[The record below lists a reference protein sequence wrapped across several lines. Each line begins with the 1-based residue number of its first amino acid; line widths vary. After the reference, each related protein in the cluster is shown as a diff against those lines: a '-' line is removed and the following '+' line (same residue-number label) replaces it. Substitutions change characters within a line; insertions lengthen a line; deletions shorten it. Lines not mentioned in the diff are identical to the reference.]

1 MKTRSISRKLVSFTL
16 SLLMALP
23 FIVSEEIMNGLRA
36 HAAGFEEGYYF
47 IKHVASGRYVDVTDM
62 STENGMQLQIYD
74 KYQYHTNQVFKFER
88 VDGTY
93 WKITSLYNGKAV
105 EVRNDG
111 KKSGDPV
118 AQWDYGGIP
127 CQQWKIAQSNE
138 YIQLVNRNSGLA
150 LSTSKNKNDNG
161 TKLIQSDTKQAFQLE
176 AVALGGN
183 DAENQRAQ
191 NEQDCYNYL
200 KNKGLNTA
208 ACAGIL
214 ASMYV
219 ENKFVFGTNALDFY
233 WNGIL
238 EGSGFSIVNSTIR
251 KSLITHTANNAAGAA
266 SVANVFTEGKHQVYF
281 ASLPAFLKDSEKN
294 NAASVA
300 KNNYWGKYDSK
311 ERIDRIWTMKAFQ
324 QDDSRWGSFEYPKN
338 SGNNIKLAGCGVV
351 SFMNVVYALTGQQV
365 DPTQLAQRSIDDG
378 CITYGNNYK
387 SFFSN
392 NYVNG
397 IVYSGSVNG
406 GDWDALRNRLQNGQ
420 VAIMS
425 VPGHYVAISAYNP
438 DNGQFRV
445 LDCAAH
451 YREDCDTYKG
461 GYKGDIRPTSDKGTW
476 MSPSDFTPSNLMTFR
491 AAYLFSVNSEDAS
504 NSGNSNWGGYGHNTI
519 IPGIYL
525 LKGSMNI
532 RNGAGTNYSI
542 LGVIPSQ
549 AEISVTE
556 LTNYS
561 WGKTSYNG
569 ISGWVN
575 VDPTYA
581 TYLRELVKKPNAP
594 SVSLVSAADVALNVI
609 STVSW
614 GAVDGADSYTVTV
627 YNEAGAE
634 VTKQENIKTTSTC
647 FTLNDV
653 GSYTVKAVA
662 VNSKYTSDVA
672 TLAQKITVHPNSTV
686 IFLSDPEG
694 TELSKQSVPYNA
706 DAVVPETPTKKGFTF
721 IGWVGNYTAVKE
733 DTTVIAKWQRNKY
746 NVNFYNGTGSTLDSQ
761 RVYYEDAAVEP
772 QAPAMEGYVFQGWD
786 KKFDYIEDNLDVYP
800 IFAWENADL
809 PVIIS
814 DVKAERDSAG
824 YNVTYSLKN
833 APGQSTECRLVI
845 SLKTAE
851 GKLITYTESK
861 SYHLR
866 EESVITDTEYVSS
879 QEVASIVEI
888 SAVRKFT
895 LVIPIAEKKS
905 SEVTGEAFTNW
916 STAEPPADALNVE
929 QQKEYRY
936 RTKTIKESKE
946 KLPSPWTLENETIGY
961 TEWGP
966 EQRSDSPVAASD
978 TRNVEVKQEP
988 HHDLVRYRLDYYCTR
1003 ANDTKKRQYRSYHL
1017 TESDIRAMGL
1027 DVGYG
1032 ENSNTKYAD
1041 WTFFVSPTELDAAVK
1056 IGSGEWFDGVN
1067 GDYSGTNMDSK
1078 PGYTFPNHWDEKARQ
1093 VIWFVTGEEYND
1105 YTTTYYLYKDRDQFT
1120 VYTYSQLSDYSA
1132 WSTEKP
1138 EESDD
1143 KVIEERTV
1151 YRYVPADTNMIE
1163 NTDGELR
1170 TISGNVD
1177 PSFAG
1182 KQAILFVYKIDEAAD
1197 YTNEAVAQTV
1207 IGENG
1212 EYAFEFKL
1220 REEPTS
1226 MNINGEKKPT
1236 GDFTVT
1242 LGIEGT
1248 TSVIYLDPIKAPLPE
1263 YTVEYVDH
1271 DGTSLLTAK
1280 VKDGEAAPIPDAIP
1294 ERQGYTFVGWNNN
1307 PSEIHSNMTM
1317 TAVYVKNKYA
1327 VAFVDW
1333 NSESVVLQQYSYGDP
1348 ILPPEPKC
1356 PEGYDFKGWD
1366 ILLDGNAIVT
1376 ENVVA
1381 CAVFEPKQFEVS
1393 FVDYDGK
1400 VIDTQTIEYGQTAD
1414 LPDALEDLED
1424 RSFICWSIGTDTVIT
1439 QSMIVEPIV
1448 LYSETAEAPV
1458 ISLESN
1464 AYDSAQTLEI
1474 TSADKSKIYY
1484 TLDGSDPADNGIEY
1498 TGAITISNSCIL
1510 SCIAKAE
1517 NKNNSE
1523 LVTRLYAI
1531 NSEDAMTDYMA
1542 FDLLPEY
1549 VQMNAAD
1556 YNVMS
1561 TTGYRYLMKMEV
1573 TSKKQYESLVSA
1585 GWDTESES
1593 WSEWSE
1599 WLPSLSGTADLMI
1612 EEKSKDAEPID
1623 MQFYQYT
1630 HWKYFDEETA
1640 KYQYSATQ
1648 PDGVESVL
1656 ESIDSPDKLPVSAFI
1671 DGASSYTYNGQTW
1684 FNQTVITKSVVP
1696 NEKVYQYRS
1705 KTVVMTKLSNWTE
1718 TLPDGTE
1725 AVEEGEVFCYREP
1738 ARYILTVVDEN
1749 GSQLYNDLVF
1759 ADAQIDLKA
1768 MQLDRAGYSLEG
1780 IYKSNDQKWDIE
1792 KDSVTENL
1800 TLTAKYQPIQYT
1812 VTFVDEDMVLAEKTV
1827 DCFSYAAP
1835 PEMYSKEGLVFA
1847 GWDSDD
1853 YMNVTKDLTIAAKY
1867 IPSEDAPS
1875 LTLEKSKYYLY
1886 PNTHTALSVQTANID
1901 AESETIIWTSMNP
1914 DIVSVS
1920 DDGVLSAKKAGE
1932 TNIVITEASTGLVTV
1947 CTVSVYNNPQNNPG
1961 DVNEDGS
1968 VDLKDI
1974 VIMSR
1979 SLAGNWDS
1987 YLNETNADV
1996 NKDSSFD
2003 QKDVTLLRRYLA
2015 GWDVTL
2021 A

>member
-1 MKTRSISRKLVSFTL
+1 MKTRSISRKIVSFTL

-36 HAAGFEEGYYF
+36 QAAGFEEGYYF

-150 LSTSKNKNDNG
+150 LSTSGNKKENG
-161 TKLIQSDTKQAFQLE
+161 TKLVQSDSTQAFQLE
-176 AVALGGN
+176 AVAIGSD
-183 DAENQRAQ
+183 DAKAQRAQ
-191 NEQDCYNYL
+191 HERECFNYL
-200 KNKGLNTA
+200 KQKGLNNA
-208 ACAGIL
+208 ACAGVL

-219 ENKFVFGTNALDFY
+219 DNKFVFGTDALNFY
-233 WNGIL
+233 WNGLI
-238 EGSGFSIVNSTIR
+238 ENPEWWDIASAAIR
-251 KSLITHTANNAAGAA
+251 KSFIENTANDANGASSAA
-266 SVANVFTEGKHQVYF
+266 SVFTEGKQQRYF
-281 ASLPAFLKDSEKN
+281 ATLSQDAHNTEKN
-294 NAASVA
+294 SAA
-300 KNNYWGKYDSK
+300 
-311 ERIDRIWTMKAFQ
+311 T
-324 QDDSRWGSFEYPKN
+324 
-338 SGNNIKLAGCGVV
+338 
-351 SFMNVVYALTGQQV
+351 
-365 DPTQLAQRSIDDG
+365 LAQNGFWPVYDPVEWLIWPSTDHNPDDITTLYGYSAWHDEQGYNSHHPAIDIGAPANSDVLAVASG
-378 CITYGNNYK
+378 IVVHSEYSETSGLGNRIIIDHG
-387 SFFSN
+387 
-392 NYVNG
+392 NG
-397 IVYSGSVNG
+397 I
-406 GDWDALRNRLQNGQ
+406 L
-420 VAIMS
+420 
-425 VPGHYVAISAYNP
+425 SAYNHLSGRNVQEN
-438 DNGQFRV
+438 DRVSQGQVIGWVGHTGIGSGDHLDFQLGQFYGNYDGSYV
-445 LDCAAH
+445 G
-451 YREDCDTYKG
+451 YRHSTFNHDPLEWVNCNNDHLKSIMKTEFSTY
-461 GYKGDIRPTSDKGTW
+461 I
-476 MSPSDFTPSNLMTFR
+476 DFLLST
-491 AAYLFSVNSEDAS
+491 S
-504 NSGNSNWGGYGHNTI
+504 NSSWNNSGYNDGHGGGIYHIEGVYKIYVNDYLNIRSQPTTNSNRIGRLYNEEEVEVLSVVNGLWGAIN
-519 IPGIYL
+519 
-525 LKGSMNI
+525 
-532 RNGAGTNYSI
+532 
-542 LGVIPSQ
+542 
-549 AEISVTE
+549 
-556 LTNYS
+556 
-561 WGKTSYNG
+561 YNG
-569 ISGWVN
+569 ISGWICL
-575 VDPTYA
+575 DYA
-581 TYLRELVKKPNAP
+581 QYLRPLELIKKPNAP
-594 SVSLVSAADVALNVI
+594 SVSLASAADVALNVI
-609 STVSW
+609 STISW
-614 GAVDGADSYTVTV
+614 GTVDGADSYTVTV
-627 YNEAGAE
+627 FNEAGAE
-634 VTKQENIKTTSTC
+634 VVKQENIKATSTC

-672 TLAQKITVHPNSTV
+672 TLAQKITAHPNSTV

-721 IGWVGNYTAVKE
+721 IGWDGNYTAVKE

-866 EESVITDTEYVSS
+866 EESAIIDTEYVSS

-1017 TESDIRAMGL
+1017 TESDMRAMGL
-1027 DVGYG
+1027 DVEYG
-1032 ENSNTKYAD
+1032 ENSNTQYSD
-1041 WTFFVSPTELDAAVK
+1041 WTFFVSPAELDAAVK
-1056 IGSGEWFDGVN
+1056 IGSGEWFSGVN
-1067 GDYSGTNMDSK
+1067 GVYSGTNMDSK

-1120 VYTYSQLSDYSA
+1120 VYTYSQLSDYSV

-1143 KVIEERTV
+1143 KEIEERTV

-1170 TISGNVD
+1170 TISGSVD

-1424 RSFICWSIGTDTVIT
+1424 RSFICWSIDTDTVIT

-1448 LYSETAEAPV
+1448 LYAETAETPV

-1549 VQMNAAD
+1549 VQKNAAD

-1725 AVEEGEVFCYREP
+1725 AAEEGEVFCYREP

-1749 GSQLYNDLVF
+1749 GSQLFNDLVF
-1759 ADAQIDLKA
+1759 ADAQIDLEA

-1835 PEMYSKEGLVFA
+1835 PEMYSKEGFVFA

-1901 AESETIIWTSMNP
+1901 AESETIIWSSMNP

-1947 CTVSVYNNPQNNPG
+1947 CTVSVYNNPQNTPG

-1968 VDLKDI
+1968 IDLKDV

-1979 SLAGNWDS
+1979 SLVGNWDS